1 MNAIA
6 ENTPKKILVLQTR
19 TNHTEAHEQ
28 ECLTEAYKNL
38 NVQFI
43 YKNTVHDDLTLDILI
58 GIDAVIIGGSGQ
70 YYFSQ
75 DNEWKPKMDH
85 FIHHTIEKGIPILGI
100 CFGFQAI
107 ALQQGAK
114 VTKDE
119 SMRESG
125 VFEMTLLNRATEDP
139 LYIGLPQSFPV
150 PLAHK
155 ETIIDFPDHL
165 EILSKSERVACQSFR
180 IRDKEVWGVLY
191 HPEMTK
197 QRMQERFDMSPEY
210 SEETQDISKYLK
222 DTPEANEVLTRFIKR
237 VIGKK

>member
-1 MNAIA
+1 MKSESNS
-6 ENTPKKILVLQTR
+6 KKILVLQTR

-38 NVQFI
+38 DVQFI
-43 YKNTVHDDLTLDILI
+43 YKNTIRDDLTLDTLK
-58 GIDAVIIGGSGQ
+58 GVDAVIVGGSGQ
-70 YYFSQ
+70 YYLSD
-75 DNEWKPKMDH
+75 DNEWKPKMNH
-85 FIHHTIEKGIPILGI
+85 FIHHIIEKGIPMLGI

-114 VTKDE
+114 IIKDE
-119 SMRESG
+119 SMKESG

-139 LYIGLPQSFPV
+139 LYVGLPQSFPV

-155 ETIIDFPDHL
+155 ETIVDLPEHL

-180 IRDKEVWGVLY
+180 IRGKEVWGVLY

-197 QRMQERFDMSPEY
+197 QRMQERFDMTPEY
-210 SEETQDISKYLK
+210 KEGKQDISKYLK
-222 DTPEANEVLTRFIKR
+222 DTPEANEVLRRFITM
-237 VIGKK
+237 